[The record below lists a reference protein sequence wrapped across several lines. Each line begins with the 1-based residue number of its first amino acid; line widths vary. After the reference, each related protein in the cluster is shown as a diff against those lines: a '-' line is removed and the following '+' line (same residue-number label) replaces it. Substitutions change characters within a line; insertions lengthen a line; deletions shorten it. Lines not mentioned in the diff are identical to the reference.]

1 MIQSRHNDLKGI
13 NLPNKMINI
22 INERL
27 KEIRQEVMALVDN
40 QKLSLTDKNQFMQP
54 LVEEK
59 KVLEHTL
66 VYLEKIKNTNYKG
79 LCHGG

>member
-1 MIQSRHNDLKGI
+1 M
-13 NLPNKMINI
+13 KMIDV
-22 INERL
+22 INKRL
-27 KEIRQEVMALVDN
+27 DEIRDEVLSLVNN
-40 QKLSLTDKNQFMQP
+40 QSMNLTDKNSLMQP

-79 LCHGG
+79 LCGGG

>member
-1 MIQSRHNDLKGI
+1 M
-13 NLPNKMINI
+13 KMIKI

-27 KEIRQEVMALVDN
+27 DEIKVEVMDLVDN
-40 QKLSLTDKNQFMQP
+40 QSLSLTDKNALMQP

-59 KVLEHTL
+59 KVMEHTL

-79 LCHGG
+79 LCGGG

>member
-1 MIQSRHNDLKGI
+1 M
-13 NLPNKMINI
+13 KMIDT
-22 INERL
+22 INERIE
-27 KEIRQEVMALVDN
+27 EITKEVMALVDD
-40 QKLSLTDKNQFMQP
+40 QSISLTEKNQQMQP

-66 VYLEKIKNTNYKG
+66 VYLEKIKSTDYKG

>member
-1 MIQSRHNDLKGI
+1 
-13 NLPNKMINI
+13 MINI
-22 INERL
+22 INERIEEL
-27 KEIRQEVMALVDN
+27 SSEVMKLVDN
-40 QKLSLTDKNQFMQP
+40 QKLSLTDKNQLMQP

>member
-1 MIQSRHNDLKGI
+1 MKSI
-13 NLPNKMINI
+13 NM

-27 KEIRQEVMALVDN
+27 DEIRSEVMVLVDN
-40 QKLSLTDKNQFMQP
+40 QKMSLTNKNIQMQP

-79 LCHGG
+79 SCQGG

>member
-1 MIQSRHNDLKGI
+1 M
-13 NLPNKMINI
+13 

-27 KEIRQEVMALVDN
+27 EEIRIDVMALVDN
-40 QKLSLTDKNQFMQP
+40 QKISLTDKNVLMQP

-66 VYLEKIKNTNYKG
+66 VYLEKIKNTDYRG

>member
-1 MIQSRHNDLKGI
+1 M
-13 NLPNKMINI
+13 KMINI
-22 INERL
+22 INNRL
-27 KEIRQEVMALVDN
+27 EELKSEVMALVDDT
-40 QKLSLTDKNQFMQP
+40 KLSLTDKNQQMQP

-79 LCHGG
+79 LCGGG

>member
-1 MIQSRHNDLKGI
+1 M
-13 NLPNKMINI
+13 KMIEILN
-22 INERL
+22 NRL
-27 KEIRQEVMALVDN
+27 NEIRGEVMALVDN
-40 QKLSLTDKNQFMQP
+40 QSISLIEKNTAMQP

-79 LCHGG
+79 LCGGG